1 MTTATN
7 TLFNCIKMIKEI
19 PILYENKENEYD
31 SEQVNILNILKKV
44 KEKKNNNIK
53 NPLNFDLDFSTGEIY
68 DNIGK
73 YIFSTKGTISVIQDN
88 LPFKRYTTGFTPLYN
103 DGYILIEE
111 AGWSG
116 QFYNNNGNV
125 AIINPTFNLPIK
137 ITSPVEFDG
146 EISFLVGSVYTIDD
160 TNCDPDY
167 FAIVMGNK
175 EARISLNNSK
185 KICSNNTGYD
195 IEIEEVLYQLQK
207 LVPSKNYSNNT
218 LWKIRIK
225 GHFPKSFIFYVKG
238 QANQNIQDEAYMF
251 IKYSTKLENV
261 TNFNKKL
268 MVGDFSKGS
277 LEIEND
283 EVENKMKFVF
293 KLNSLEDREIIS
305 NILKISKKKLI
316 CGNKELIDLET
327 NRYYEVDF
335 IKNKNVFDIYVD
347 KELKNSLSLN
357 TKNLVI
363 QNCVIKEL
371 KIFK

>member
-19 PILYENKENEYD
+19 PDLYKNIENGNE
-31 SEQVNILNILKKV
+31 QNTILNVLKEI
-44 KEKKNNNIK
+44 KEKKDNIK

-111 AGWSG
+111 AGWTG
-116 QFYNNNGNV
+116 QFYNNNGNI

-160 TNCDPDY
+160 TNCNPDY

-195 IEIEEVLYQLQK
+195 IEIEEVLYQPQK

-218 LWKIRIK
+218 FWKIRIK
-225 GHFPKSFIFYVKG
+225 GHFPKSFTFYVKG

-251 IKYSTKLENV
+251 IKYSTKLENI

-283 EVENKMKFVF
+283 EVENKMKLIF
-293 KLNSLEDREIIS
+293 KLNSLEDSEIIS
-305 NILKISKKKLI
+305 NILKISNKKLI
-316 CGNKELIDLET
+316 CGDKELIDLEI
-327 NRYYEVDF
+327 NKYYEVDF
-335 IKNKNVFDIYVD
+335 IKDKSVFNIYVN

-357 TKNLVI
+357 TKNLII
-363 QNCVIKEL
+363 QNCIIKDF